1 MVIDFT
7 EAEYNV
13 CENEPSITVCVE
25 LMEGESATSI
35 PIGLETVPGTATGKL
50 NIILKPTVVL
60 CMG

>member
-50 NIILKPTVVL
+50 NIFLNL
-60 CMG
+60 Q